1 MKPDWR
7 AYVRERLRVPE
18 LTPEREAHI
27 VREIAAQLDDFYRD
41 ALASGETEAQAEAFA
56 RAQIVDWD
64 RMARDLARADKP
76 HQRLR
81 SDRLIDRL
89 DTVAYQRRGR
99 SHVLADIL
107 RDARHG
113 IRQLIRTPAFTAVA
127 ILTLAVG
134 IGATTAI
141 FSVVNGVL
149 LRPMPYSEPER
160 LVRVH
165 ELVPQFGRF
174 SVAPATFLDWQR
186 QSSSFAG
193 LAAYTTGSATIPAS
207 DGAERVP
214 SLLVSADLFDVL
226 GVQPALG
233 RTFTKEEDA
242 PGRAGVAVISHGMWQ
257 RRFGG
262 AGDILGRTVAVNG
275 RPTQI
280 VGVMPP
286 DFYFPTRTVE
296 LWMPLALNPANASR
310 GAHFLGVVARTK
322 PNVTLEQAGAEMKAL
337 SERLAQQY
345 PESARESAET
355 VSLLEQVVGRIRPAI
370 LTLFAAV
377 GIVVLIAC
385 ANVANLLLVRATVR
399 EKEIAIRTA
408 LGAGRGRVAL
418 QMLVESVVLAIVGGS
433 LGLLLAYLAVPA
445 IQSLSAGTIPRVDDV
460 TVDTKVL
467 SFVALASVA
476 TGILFGLFPAWRAT
490 RSTVSSTLKEGGRGF
505 ASGGGHWVRNTL
517 LVVEVAMSIVLLVGA
532 ALLLRSFSRLTSV
545 DPGFDQEK
553 VLAFQIGLPQV
564 KYPQPQQRQAFFETL
579 LERLDAI
586 PQIAGAG
593 MVQAVPFRS
602 SYTLSF
608 EIQGRPPG
616 QAGEGPSANYRVA
629 SPGYFAAMGIPVVRG
644 RAFSD
649 RDSTDAPKVAIVDQA
664 FVNRHF
670 PNEDPIGRGI
680 DIGNG
685 TDGYYEIVGVAS
697 DVRQAGL
704 GESPDPTMYVPYR
717 QDVFSQMWVVVR
729 TEGDPAALSPLV
741 RQTLQSLDPS
751 IAAALMSPL
760 KDVITNSVGQER
772 FSMLLL
778 ALFALIAL
786 FLASVGLYGVVA
798 YSVSQRTQEIGVRM
812 AIGAQGRDV
821 IAMIVGGGMK
831 LALIGVAIGIAG
843 ALALASV
850 VSSMLY
856 EVTPFDPISYTV
868 TPIVLLA
875 VAVLACYIPARRA
888 MRIDPI
894 MALRQ

>member
-1 MKPDWR
+1 MKPDWH
-7 AYVRERLRVPE
+7 AYVRDRLRVPE
-18 LTPEREAHI
+18 LTPAREAHI

-41 ALASGETEAQAEAFA
+41 ALAGGETEAQAEAFA

-76 HQRLR
+76 HHR
-81 SDRLIDRL
+81 SGSERLIDRF
-89 DTVAYQRRGR
+89 DSVAQQRPGR

-149 LRPMPYSEPER
+149 LRPLPYPEPER

-165 ELVPQFGRF
+165 EVIPQFGTF
-174 SVAPATFLDWQR
+174 AVAPATFFDWQR
-186 QSSSFAG
+186 DNASFATI
-193 LAAYTTGSATIPAS
+193 AAYTTGSATIPAS

-214 SLLVSADLFDVL
+214 SLLASAALFDVL

-233 RTFTKEEDA
+233 RAFSKEEDA
-242 PGRAGVAVISHGMWQ
+242 PGRGGVAVISHGMWQ
-257 RRFGG
+257 RRFAG
-262 AGDILGRTVAVNG
+262 AADVLGRTLTING

-280 VGVMPP
+280 VGVMPA
-286 DFYFPTRTVE
+286 DFYFPVRTVD
-296 LWMPLALNPANASR
+296 LWMPVALNPANASR
-310 GAHFLGVVARTK
+310 GAHFLGVVARMK
-322 PNVTLEQAGAEMKAL
+322 PDVTLEQARAEMKTL
-337 SERLAQQY
+337 SERLANQY
-345 PESARESAET
+345 PESAKESAET
-355 VSLLEQVVGRIRPAI
+355 VALLQQVVGRIRPAI

-385 ANVANLLLVRATVR
+385 ANVANLLLVRASVR

-408 LGAGRGRVAL
+408 LGAGRRRVAL
-418 QMLVESVVLAIVGGS
+418 QMLVESLVLAVAGGG
-433 LGLLLAYLAVPA
+433 LGLLLAYLGVPL

-460 TVDTKVL
+460 TVDTQVL
-467 SFVALASVA
+467 GFVALVSIA

-490 RSTVSSTLKEGGRGF
+490 RSTVGSTLKEGGRGS
-505 ASGGGHWVRNTL
+505 ASAGGNWVRNTL

-545 DPGFDQEK
+545 DPGFDKEK
-553 VLAFQIGLPQV
+553 VLAFQVGLPQV
-564 KYPQPQQRQAFFETL
+564 RYPQPQQRQAFFETL
-579 LERLDAI
+579 TERLDAL
-586 PQIAGAG
+586 PQVAGAG
-593 MVQAVPFRS
+593 MVQALPFRS

-608 EIQGRPPG
+608 EIQGRPPVE
-616 QAGEGPSANYRVA
+616 AGEGPSANYRVA

-644 RAFSD
+644 RTFTE
-649 RDSTDAPKVAIVDQA
+649 RDTTDAPKVAVVDQA

-670 PNEDPIGRGI
+670 PNEEPLGRGI

-685 TDGYYEIVGVAS
+685 TDGYYEIVGVIS
-697 DVRQAGL
+697 DVHQAGL
-704 GESPDPTMYVPYR
+704 GESPEPSMYVPYR

-729 TEGDPAALSPLV
+729 TEGDPTALAPLV
-741 RQTLQSLDPS
+741 RQTLQSLDS
-751 IAAALMSPL
+751 SVAAALMSPL
-760 KDVITNSVGQER
+760 QDVVTNSVGQER

-778 ALFALIAL
+778 GLFALIAL

-798 YSVSQRTQEIGVRM
+798 YSVSQRTQEIGVRL

-821 IAMIVGGGMK
+821 MTMIVGGGMK

-843 ALALASV
+843 ALALARV
-850 VSSMLY
+850 VSTMLY

-868 TPIVLLA
+868 TPVVLLV

-894 MALRQ
+894 LALRQ